1 MLPDRINDL
10 KPRLQ
15 PRGRDGF
22 TLVEVLVALTLGAL
36 VVLLAH
42 RLFTGVADG
51 AGRLE
56 EARRTLDREANARR
70 WLAAA
75 FGSLDVG
82 EGSGGFA
89 GRPSTAEFASWQLV
103 PEGWSARRRVNLA
116 LHDSRLVA
124 AVSPNDS
131 LILADSVAHL
141 ELDYLLD
148 VHDGGGDDRGAP
160 GERATFVREWISPVS
175 APVAV
180 RMRIAYQ
187 GRGRRD
193 GGRVDTLL
201 VLVGPRG

>member
-51 AGRLE
+51 AVRLDDV
-56 EARRTLDREANARR
+56 RRALDREANARR
-70 WLAAA
+70 WLAAT

-89 GRPSTAEFASWQLV
+89 GRPSAAEFASWQLV
-103 PEGWSARRRVNLA
+103 PEGWFARRRITLA
-116 LHDSRLVA
+116 RQDSRLVA
-124 AVSPNDS
+124 VIAPNDS
-131 LILADSVAHL
+131 VILAESVAHL

-148 VHDGGGDDRGAP
+148 VLDGGGDGTGAP

-180 RMRIAYQ
+180 RLRIAYE
-187 GRGRRD
+187 GRGTGD
-193 GGRVDTLL
+193 AGRVDTLL
-201 VLVGPRG
+201 VLIGPRG